1 MGSYEVLIPCQYV
14 TCSRWPPALPLC
26 GEAECSTNREAELY
40 TAKCTVHGL
49 SKPELSSPV
58 LMNVFLSCVIL
69 VPVKK
74 QKKNKNKLAFCLS
87 PIWTHA
93 EHLCSYR
100 HAFSLHT
107 CWWLLHWRWPPLG
120 YQHLSF
126 ISILVFAKY
135 PWQISFFSS
144 PFFSVICWYW
154 YAGPGIARK
163 FTPTFTCSQF
173 KISPVLW
180 WCALLMLNM
189 NWPTQFPPSNK

>member
-1 MGSYEVLIPCQYV
+1 MGTGLGFTGCFCCGNTGATHPILHFSGLNIFFFFQPKWKNVQGTTMSDSLWWRQVSVKIWPCF
-14 TCSRWPPALPLC
+14 A
-26 GEAECSTNREAELY
+26 
-40 TAKCTVHGL
+40 
-49 SKPELSSPV
+49 
-58 LMNVFLSCVIL
+58 SCVTFIF
-69 VPVKK
+69 V
-74 QKKNKNKLAFCLS
+74 
-87 PIWTHA
+87 H
-93 EHLCSYR
+93 R